1 MRLGIVVVVVPLECE
16 HIPPDARSLLLYCL
30 VSQTVYV
37 VTVRTHRPVIKQ
49 KYTNFPSN
57 CENGEEY

>member
-1 MRLGIVVVVVPLECE
+1 MEIINSLNYSTYLS
-16 HIPPDARSLLLYCL
+16 SLLLYCL